1 MRCNFELWLFDEFIR
16 HLFWSSEE
24 HPSEDQLVNEKGR
37 SVYVHQ
43 PLLLFCGAISHICY
57 CLQTLY
63 FFKVGPVPR
72 VLRIEGVEKNCD
84 QDLDKNALELLKA
97 LVRSP
102 IPSRQFSPCI
112 DWSFAGSGFYGR
124 SRKCLQ
130 VTWFCSRHFAPFHWQ
145 RDGTHSRHRSRFEFL
160 NPYAADLFRQ
170 CDRGSFWALPKNS
183 CVCRLPLLGFL
194 KYLQNASGLHPDSDP
209 NTGKKAQTEKDI
221 ITLVQKLHPD
231 SHGSKHAPASE
242 SPNFCKQC
250 ELWRSRSFLIYKKVF
265 ALLQECGDSLDLPKP
280 LHWISFYII
289 KK

>member
-72 VLRIEGVEKNCD
+72 VLRIEGVERNCD

-102 IPSRQFSPCI
+102 IPSRQFSPCF
-112 DWSFAGSGFYGR
+112 DWSFAGSDFYGS

-145 RDGTHSRHRSRFEFL
+145 RDGTHSFHCFVFEFL
-160 NPYAADLFRQ
+160 NRMLQTCFASAIEGLF
-170 CDRGSFWALPKNS
+170 
-183 CVCRLPLLGFL
+183 
-194 KYLQNASGLHPDSDP
+194 
-209 NTGKKAQTEKDI
+209 
-221 ITLVQKLHPD
+221 
-231 SHGSKHAPASE
+231 
-242 SPNFCKQC
+242 
-250 ELWRSRSFLIYKKVF
+250 ELCLRIRVF
-265 ALLQECGDSLDLPKP
+265 AACHFCAFLNTYKMHQACTPIPIQTQAKRLKQRR
-280 LHWISFYII
+280 IS
-289 KK
+289 